1 MNQKLVDM
9 ELRIRNLE
17 NFVRAQ
23 FISRTTTEA
32 KRNGETCNVV
42 INTKIEKNTLW
53 ITFSDDKETHTIT
66 MPMPFIEKG
75 VILISQNEV
84 ERALCTYFFEE
95 TQRKVDY
102 LSAMYYIICDNP
114 TGLVSNRFAKRSPFI
129 QQIIYAFKNGN
140 SSIITHN
147 LQQAINEIVN
157 RMPLHE
163 TFLNSWVMNHRL
175 LIVDPQFDSLQNPE
189 SRLQYQT
196 DKAAKYFDIC
206 WTSLGLSDG
215 SLADKNYILTTDIR
229 YLTPF
234 GLSYHNPGRN
244 LFSTLGMRGDE
255 LPLIRSKSMQKL
267 MDHGINRTG
276 WNWFTVFADIP
287 DNFED
292 QIMVDESHIGIPLE
306 YKKRI
311 QCFGKLLIKKGNI
324 LKYGQRIGILPD
336 GKIDY
341 FEVTADKAIVERI
354 TETFVNVGNN
364 PTKVSDIIIKY
375 TRKLKEG
382 FKITNTHGNK
392 GVIRFAKL
400 GYATNPKTGNKQKID
415 VIVSAKS
422 IKKRKNYGQLLEAL
436 LNNINEGTEV
446 VLPDNFNQ
454 FTSEI
459 YTGLEKHGF
468 RKDGTWDCDTYA
480 GKFKSV
486 CGPVFWGVIKT
497 VEDSLWSKGI
507 TTKKNGKELRTSG
520 LKFSTVEIRALET
533 RFGPDNPII
542 EEIMTY
548 AQGTENL
555 HEQLNI
561 MKSKKGILPNDKLIV
576 DVKNVK
582 PVDQSGG
589 TIMVPEMIP
598 GTVVD
603 ENYFKEGFILK
614 LPVNYQVLID
624 KKGKVIHEGI
634 PQIIEDAS
642 LYSEIISFDKVY
654 VPNAVLRKCW
664 RHATG
669 NYGLSEIGIL
679 INNLVTLSHRYMSD
693 PSKVINLTLLYRMT
707 YEYINRITNM
717 MGTKRGDL
725 STYGMSIRYPFSSRA
740 KAVLSNALP
749 KNTVEIYKDMADE
762 LHIRSGDVVLIE
774 RFPCLGFMSIR
785 PQKVK
790 VVNDPQCKYVIRVSK
805 NSLVSLD
812 LDFDGDDLFIASFHS
827 PTAKTVLNNEHT
839 NPNKTC
845 YNAIQT
851 LNQKSGKPHV
861 QSMNLYD
868 YKMRP
873 FEPLTKEVYVKYIK
887 SLTGVKAQTGP
898 VIALTYNIMRIIE
911 NSGLKKNKKLDVA
924 VELFLNKVANSIF
937 SQKHGEKSLHRIVI
951 DATCTGDVD
960 ALVNEGFDRGTTTI
974 ICNTICK
981 KAKTLGIFN
990 LADYH
995 KRTKRRGGSN
1005 IISRI
1010 VRFENHIYY
1019 ASRANLECTEFLKHL
1034 ESPVVDI
1041 PSKLLKWTMS
1051 GKARNIKTQFENL
1064 FDKAKMKVIHDPDY
1078 KDACT
1083 TMCEYIEKLLS
1094 SNGIKHSRISK
1105 YAKTNG

>member
-1 MNQKLVDM
+1 MDQKFIDLK
-9 ELRIRNLE
+9 LRIQNLE
-17 NFVRAQ
+17 NFIRAQ
-23 FISRTTTEA
+23 FISRTIIEA
-32 KRNGETCNVV
+32 KRNGEICDIT
-42 INTKIEKNTLW
+42 INTKIKKNTLW
-53 ITFSDDKETHTIT
+53 VTFSDGKETHTIT
-66 MPMPFIEKG
+66 APMPFIEKD

-102 LSAMYYIICDNP
+102 LSAIYHIICDNP
-114 TGLVSNRFAKRSPFI
+114 TGLVPDRLAKRSPFI
-129 QQIIYAFKNGN
+129 QQIVYAFKNGN

-147 LQQAINEIVN
+147 LQQAINEVVN

-175 LIVDPQFDSLQNPE
+175 LIIDPQFDSLQNPE
-189 SRLQYQT
+189 DRLQYQIN
-196 DKAAKYFDIC
+196 KAIKYFDVG

-244 LFSTLGMRGDE
+244 LFSTLGMKGDE

-267 MDHGINRTG
+267 MDRGINRTG
-276 WNWFTVFADIP
+276 WNWLTVFADIP

-292 QIMVDESHIGIPLE
+292 QIMVDKSHIGISLE

-311 QCFGKLLIKKGNI
+311 QCFGKLLIKKGDV
-324 LKYGQRIGILPD
+324 LKYGQKIGTLPD
-336 GKIDY
+336 GKADC

-354 TETFVNVGNN
+354 TEAFVNVGNN
-364 PTKVSDIIIKY
+364 PTKVFDIIVRY

-400 GYATNPKTGNKQKID
+400 GYATNPKTGSKQKID

-436 LNNINEGTEV
+436 LNNINNKVGV
-446 VLPDNFNQ
+446 ILPDNFNQ
-454 FTSEI
+454 PTSEI

-497 VEDSLWSKGI
+497 VEDSLWSKGV
-507 TTKKNGKELRTSG
+507 TTRKNGKGLRISG

-533 RFGPDNPII
+533 RFGPNNPIM

-555 HEQLNI
+555 HEQLNV
-561 MKSKKGILPNDKLIV
+561 MKSKKGVLPNDKPII
-576 DVKNVK
+576 DVKDVK
-582 PVDQSGG
+582 PVDQAKG
-589 TIMVPEMIP
+589 TIMPPETIS
-598 GTVVD
+598 GTIVD

-614 LPVNYQVLID
+614 LPINYQVLVD
-624 KKGKVIHEGI
+624 KKGKVVHEGV
-634 PQIIEDAS
+634 PQIVEDIS
-642 LYSEIISFDKVY
+642 LYSEIIHFDKVY
-654 VPNAVLRKCW
+654 IPNTVLRKCW

-679 INNLVTLSHRYMSD
+679 VNNLVVLSHRYISD
-693 PSKVINLTLLYRMT
+693 PSKIINLTLLYRMT
-707 YEYINRITNM
+707 YNYINRVTNI
-717 MGTKRGDL
+717 MGTKRGNL

-740 KAVLSNALP
+740 KATLSNELL
-749 KNTVEIYKDMADE
+749 KNTVEIHKDMASE
-762 LHIRSGDVVLIE
+762 LHVKSGDVVLIE

-790 VVNDPQCKYVIRVSK
+790 VVSDPQCKYVIRVSK

-827 PTAKTVLNNEHT
+827 PTAKTMLNNEHT

-845 YNAIQT
+845 YNAIQE
-851 LNQKSGKPHV
+851 LNQKSGKPHI
-861 QSMNLYD
+861 QSMNLHD
-868 YKMRP
+868 YRMKP
-873 FEPLTKEVYVKYIK
+873 FEPLVKEAYVKYVE

-911 NSGLKKNKKLDVA
+911 NGGLKKNKKLNVA

-937 SQKHGEKSLHRIVI
+937 SQKHGEKSLHRVVI

-960 ALVNEGFDRGTTTI
+960 TLVKEGFDRSTTTI
-974 ICNTICK
+974 ICDTIYK
-981 KAKTLGIFN
+981 KAGTLGIFN
-990 LADYH
+990 LSDYH
-995 KRTKRRGGSN
+995 EGIKKRGGSN
-1005 IISRI
+1005 IISKI
-1010 VRFENHIYY
+1010 VRSENCIYY
-1019 ASRANLECTEFLKHL
+1019 ASRARLECIELLKHL
-1034 ESPVVDI
+1034 ESPVVDV
-1041 PSKLLKWTMS
+1041 PSKILKWIMS
-1051 GKARNIKTQFENL
+1051 GKAIDIKTQFENI
-1064 FDKAKMKVIHDPDY
+1064 FDKAKMKTIHNLKY
-1078 KDACT
+1078 KDACI
-1083 TMCEYIEKLLS
+1083 TMCEYIEKSLS
-1094 SNGIKHSRISK
+1094 GNGIKHTRMSK